1 MPSGKKDKPPEENAK
16 SNGDTP
22 NSRPATRNEV
32 KKSGNLKTPED
43 LQEIK
48 NAREGRKFLE
58 KLSLLCPPCEPA
70 THEALAICLHQI
82 AAIAGVPKQA
92 LNAIRSAAFMLE
104 EMEEDAINLVVKEA
118 FDSQMTEFT
127 SDMKALI
134 EDAKEKIDVHLRIK
148 PELIP
153 LPPSP
158 LRPSTPLPS
167 SAAATPT
174 PSLSYNPP
182 AVNSYAATLIRP
194 PPPRE
199 PKISRKRRNKSS
211 SIPS

>member
-1 MPSGKKDKPPEENAK
+1 MPPGKKDKPPEEYAK

-158 LRPSTPLPS
+158 LLPSTPLPS

-182 AVNSYAATLIRP
+182 ATNSYAAALIRP
-194 PPPRE
+194 PPHAM
-199 PKISRKRRNKSS
+199 I
-211 SIPS
+211 